1 MASYS
6 LAKLAH
12 EPGELPAD
20 LIPKIFC
27 YERG

>member
-27 YERG
+27 